1 MGDAGTAEP
10 RWFFYCDMSKQEV
23 LDRLRASR
31 EINVMDDTNNWR
43 DAFALYNASTGNKV
57 KTSDRCSKC
66 FQRVLD
72 WLQGV
77 K

>member
-1 MGDAGTAEP
+1 
-10 RWFFYCDMSKQEV
+10 MSKQEI
-23 LDRLRASR
+23 LDRLKASR
-31 EINVMDDTNNWR
+31 EISTVDDTNNWR

-57 KTSDRCSKC
+57 KTTDRCMKC
-66 FQRVLD
+66 FQMVLD